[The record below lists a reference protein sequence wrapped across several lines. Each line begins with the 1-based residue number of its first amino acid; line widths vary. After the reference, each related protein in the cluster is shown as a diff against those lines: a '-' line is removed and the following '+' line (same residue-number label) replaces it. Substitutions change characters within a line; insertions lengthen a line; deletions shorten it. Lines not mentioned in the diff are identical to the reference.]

1 MVTFLGVII
10 VIIVIIFPQTQGG
23 RARLSAASFP
33 VLFLSSLITETD
45 YNSVADRFGD
55 IGSRSGYNRYIG
67 NPSLFTQLEIEST
80 TNLFAKPNEQN
91 DACIK
96 SAMARK
102 GGCEETNFI
111 QSLINSKGEQG
122 DDAE

>member
-33 VLFLSSLITETD
+33 VCSGLAYYCAAQQGLISQTD
-45 YNSVADRFGD
+45 FTSITDRFGD
-55 IGSRSGYNRYIG
+55 IGARQGYNYYMR
-67 NPSLFTQLEIEST
+67 NPQRFTDLEIEAT
-80 TNLFAKPNEQN
+80 
-91 DACIK
+91 
-96 SAMARK
+96 
-102 GGCEETNFI
+102 TNFI
-111 QSLINSKGEQG
+111 QSLINPKGEQS